1 MKESRTKAEAALA
14 EIQAGSRKDWTPI
27 TRMEGWVYVGGYVDG
42 YEYAIANRGTVT
54 KDTIRDAAPELL
66 AALEESLKEMEAFR
80 RYWTSPNMGLKRG
93 VCRAEELAS
102 TAIAKAKGQP

>member
-1 MKESRTKAEAALA
+1 MSKHAPGPWRTWKHMDPNQPRMIVDQNSDPICEIAEHN
-14 EIQAGSRKDWTPI
+14 TN
-27 TRMEGWVYVGGYVDG
+27 
-42 YEYAIANRGTVT
+42 ANGNA
-54 KDTIRDAAPELL
+54 DLLQAAPELL